1 MKLSDNQ
8 LKNKIILVTGASR
21 GIGKSAS
28 IMYAS
33 LGAKVI
39 LLGRDLESLEQVY
52 DEIVQLKYSEPMISL
67 MDLERADGNDYQ
79 AVYENMMNEFGKLDG
94 LLLNASIL
102 GDRSPIAHYDS
113 ETWVRTIHVNL
124 TTQFLLTKSLLPALT
139 ESDSAS
145 VIFTSSGVGKL
156 GKAFW
161 GAYSVSKFG
170 VEALSQILSAE
181 HEGQS
186 TIRFNCINPGATR
199 TKMRKEA
206 YPYEDE
212 MKLKEPDELM
222 EKYVWLMSDNSRNI
236 TGQSIDCQ

>member
-8 LKNKIILVTGASR
+8 LKNKIVLVTGASR

-28 IMYAS
+28 MMYAS

-39 LLGRDLESLEQVY
+39 LLGRDLKSLEQVY
-52 DEIVQLKYSEPMISL
+52 DEIIQLKYSEPMISL

-79 AVYENMMNEFGKLDG
+79 AVYENMMNEFGRLDG
-94 LLLNASIL
+94 LLLNASML

-113 ETWVRTIHVNL
+113 ETWVRTLHVNL
-124 TTQFLLTKSLLPALT
+124 TTQFLLTKTLLPALY

-145 VIFTSSGVGKL
+145 VIFTSSGVGKV

-181 HEGQS
+181 HEDQS

-222 EKYVWLMSDNSRNI
+222 EKYVWLMSDDSRNI
-236 TGQSIDCQ
+236 TGQSINCQ

>member
-1 MKLSDNQ
+1 MKLSDYQ
-8 LKNKIILVTGASR
+8 LKNKIILVTGANQ
-21 GIGKSAS
+21 GIGKAAS
-28 IMYAS
+28 IKYAS

-39 LLGRDLESLEQVY
+39 LLGRDLKSLEKVY
-52 DEIVQLKYSEPMISL
+52 DEIIKHKYSEPMISL
-67 MDLERADGNDYQ
+67 MDLEKADGNDYQ

-145 VIFTSSGVGKL
+145 VIFTSSGVGKV

-181 HEGQS
+181 HEDQS

-212 MKLKEPDELM
+212 MKLKNPDEIM
-222 EKYVWLMSDNSRNI
+222 EKYVWLMSDESKKI

>member
-52 DEIVQLKYSEPMISL
+52 DEIIQLKYSEPMISL

-94 LLLNASIL
+94 LLLNASML

-113 ETWVRTIHVNL
+113 ETWVRTLHVNL
-124 TTQFLLTKSLLPALT
+124 TTQFLLTKALLPVLY

-145 VIFTSSGVGKL
+145 VIFTSSGVGKV

-181 HEGQS
+181 HEDQS

-222 EKYVWLMSDNSRNI
+222 EKYVWLMSDDSRNI

>member
-8 LKNKIILVTGASR
+8 LKNKIVLVTGASR

-28 IMYAS
+28 MMYAS

-39 LLGRDLESLEQVY
+39 LLGRDLKSLEQVY

-79 AVYENMMNEFGKLDG
+79 AVYENMMNEFGRLDG
-94 LLLNASIL
+94 LLLNASML

-113 ETWVRTIHVNL
+113 ETWVRTLHVNL
-124 TTQFLLTKSLLPALT
+124 TTQFLLTKALLPVLY
-139 ESDSAS
+139 ESNSAS
-145 VIFTSSGVGKL
+145 VIFTSSGVGKV

-181 HEGQS
+181 HEDQLN
-186 TIRFNCINPGATR
+186 IRFNCINPGATR
-199 TKMRKEA
+199 TKLRKEA

-212 MKLKEPDELM
+212 HKLKEPIDLM
-222 EKYVWLMSDNSRNI
+222 DKYAWLMSDESINI
-236 TGQSIDCQ
+236 KGQSIDCQ

>member
-1 MKLSDNQ
+1 MKLSDYQ
-8 LKNKIILVTGASR
+8 LKNKIILVTGANQ
-21 GIGKSAS
+21 GIGKAAS
-28 IMYAS
+28 IRYAS

-39 LLGRDLESLEQVY
+39 LLGRNLESLEQVY
-52 DEIVQLKYSEPMISL
+52 DEIIKLKYNEPMISL
-67 MDLERADGNDYQ
+67 MDLEKADGNDYQ
-79 AVYENMMNEFGKLDG
+79 AIHENLMNEFGKLDG

-113 ETWVRTIHVNL
+113 ETWARTIHVNL
-124 TTQFLLTKSLLPALT
+124 TAQFLLVKSLLPALY

-170 VEALSQILSAE
+170 VEALSQILSSE
-181 HEGQS
+181 HEDQVN
-186 TIRFNCINPGATR
+186 IRFNCINPGATR

-212 MKLKEPDELM
+212 MKLKKPDELM
-222 EKYVWLMSDNSRNI
+222 DKYTWLMSDESKKI

>member
-8 LKNKIILVTGASR
+8 LKNKIILVTGANQ

-28 IMYAS
+28 IKYAS
-33 LGAKVI
+33 HGAKVI
-39 LLGRDLESLEQVY
+39 LLGRDLQSLEQVY
-52 DEIVQLKYSEPMISL
+52 DEIIKLKYSEPMISL
-67 MDLERADGNDYQ
+67 MDLETADGNDYQ
-79 AVYENMMNEFGKLDG
+79 EVYENMMNEFGKLDG

-124 TTQFLLTKSLLPALT
+124 TAQFLITKSLLPALY

-145 VIFTSSGVGKL
+145 VIFTSSGVGKV

-170 VEALSQILSAE
+170 IEALSQILTSE
-181 HEGQS
+181 HEGQPN
-186 TIRFNCINPGATR
+186 IRFNCINPGATR

-212 MKLKEPDELM
+212 IKLKKPGELM
-222 EKYVWLMSDNSRNI
+222 DKYAWLMSDESIDIR
-236 TGQSIDCQ
+236 GQSIDCQ

>member
-102 GDRSPIAHYDS
+102 GDRSPIAHYDP
-113 ETWVRTIHVNL
+113 ETWVRTLHVNL
-124 TTQFLLTKSLLPALT
+124 TTQFLLTQTLLPVLY

-145 VIFTSSGVGKL
+145 VIFTSSGVGKV

-170 VEALSQILSAE
+170 VEALSQILSSE
-181 HEGQS
+181 HEDES
-186 TIRFNCINPGATR
+186 NIRFNCINPGATR

-222 EKYVWLMSDNSRNI
+222 EKYVWLMSDDSKNI

>member
-28 IMYAS
+28 IKYAS

-39 LLGRDLESLEQVY
+39 LLGRDLKSLEQVY

-102 GDRSPIAHYDS
+102 GDRSPIAHYDP
-113 ETWVRTIHVNL
+113 ETWVRTLHVNL
-124 TTQFLLTKSLLPALT
+124 TTQFLLTKALLPVLY

-145 VIFTSSGVGKL
+145 VIFTSSGVGRV

-181 HEGQS
+181 HEDHS

-222 EKYVWLMSDNSRNI
+222 EKYVWLMSDDSRNI

>member
-8 LKNKIILVTGASR
+8 LKNKIILVTGANQ

-28 IMYAS
+28 IKYAS

-39 LLGRDLESLEQVY
+39 LLGRDLESLEHVY
-52 DEIVQLKYSEPMISL
+52 DEIIKLKYSEPMISL

-79 AVYENMMNEFGKLDG
+79 AVYENMRNEFGKLDG

-102 GDRSPIAHYDS
+102 GDRSPIAHYDP
-113 ETWVRTIHVNL
+113 ETWVRTLHVNL
-124 TTQFLLTKSLLPALT
+124 TTQFLLTKTLLPVLY

-145 VIFTSSGVGKL
+145 VIFTSSGVGKV

-181 HEGQS
+181 HEDQS
-186 TIRFNCINPGATR
+186 NIRFNCINPGATR

-222 EKYVWLMSDNSRNI
+222 EKYVWLMSDDSRNI